1 MRRNVLTKLLK
12 SQVLYK
18 AKVFFFMFVTKCH
31 LSDLQLGVN
40 YSFFF
45 WRLPLKCD
53 FCEWHWAK
61 PLNNVAAQREKPIR
75 PALSK
80 TLREQDRLMRMNG
93 RLLTHK
99 LVHSACIQFSSSVPP
114 PPSLCLQFFI
124 LDFFFFGSVSMWVSC
139 LANIFCLF
147 PDLAF
152 VNIRQRWQVIL
163 IYYNTFCPNWFCLKN
178 ASNILPINNNRN
190 LCRSLMWLK

>member
-1 MRRNVLTKLLK
+1 MSSPSYLK
-12 SQVLYK
+12 VKSYIK
-18 AKVFFFMFVTKCH
+18 KKFFFFMFVTKCH
-31 LSDLQLGVN
+31 LSDLQLSVN

-114 PPSLCLQFFI
+114 LSLSLSLTLSTVFYFG
-124 LDFFFFGSVSMWVSC
+124 FFFWVSLNVSKLPGKYFLLVSRLGVC
-139 LANIFCLF
+139 EYTTALAGHF
-147 PDLAF
+147 
-152 VNIRQRWQVIL
+152 
-163 IYYNTFCPNWFCLKN
+163 
-178 ASNILPINNNRN
+178 NILQYILPKLI
-190 LCRSLMWLK
+190 LFKECQQHSAYK

>member
-1 MRRNVLTKLLK
+1 
-12 SQVLYK
+12 
-18 AKVFFFMFVTKCH
+18 MFVTKCH
-31 LSDLQLGVN
+31 LSDLQLSVN

-114 PPSLCLQFFI
+114 LSLSLSLTLSTVFYFG
-124 LDFFFFGSVSMWVSC
+124 FFFWVSLNVSKLPGKYFLLVSRLGVC
-139 LANIFCLF
+139 EYTTALAGHF
-147 PDLAF
+147 
-152 VNIRQRWQVIL
+152 
-163 IYYNTFCPNWFCLKN
+163 
-178 ASNILPINNNRN
+178 NILQYILPKLI
-190 LCRSLMWLK
+190 LFKECQQHSAYK

>member
-1 MRRNVLTKLLK
+1 MPFVRSPTQCKL
-12 SQVLYK
+12 
-18 AKVFFFMFVTKCH
+18 FF
-31 LSDLQLGVN
+31 L
-40 YSFFF
+40 F

-99 LVHSACIQFSSSVPP
+99 LVHSACIQFSSSVFPP
-114 PPSLCLQFFI
+114 LSLSLTLSTVFY
-124 LDFFFFGSVSMWVSC
+124 FGSVSMWVSC
-139 LANIFCLF
+139 LANIFYLF

-152 VNIRQRWQVIL
+152 VNILQCWQVIL
-163 IYYNTFCPNWFCLKN
+163 IYYNKFCPNWFLWIFALFKECQQHSAYK
-178 ASNILPINNNRN
+178 
-190 LCRSLMWLK
+190 